1 MANVLASARQ
11 RGLELEPLR
20 SLWRGLT
27 SVRFAL
33 AIIATLA
40 TLSLVGI
47 VIPQLPLEMRA
58 NPAAVAAW
66 LDFQE
71 GRFGFLTDSMYRLG
85 LFTIFRSIW
94 FTASLGLLVVSVCV
108 CTANRLPP
116 IWRNVVRPH
125 TRVPDDYFEHGEG
138 VSAVTT
144 ADDAE
149 TLAQELRRRRYRVT
163 LTNEGTATYLFA
175 DRFPWAQLATFV
187 SHLALILFLAGGLVT
202 LITAREFQVF
212 VAEGE
217 PAAPVFNTTDR
228 DHMQVY
234 VEDAVGRFDETG
246 FPLDF
251 RTRLVVYQG
260 GVEVASGVTTV
271 NAPLSYGGYKF
282 HQAAYF
288 PDGAALR
295 VRDLTTGRLV
305 YDEVMALTSSAA
317 TPRIVVS
324 DATGNVLVD
333 DTIVPTDF
341 LGEVAGTLIV
351 VPGSGR
357 EFWIGARPGPVN
369 GSGASESGWQLVV
382 FETIDLNG
390 ARAVMT
396 EGETLDFG
404 NLAFSYTGVTTVPS
418 LAVAGLPGAAQT
430 VVAELSDGPAGP
442 LLTIGPVQGR
452 ALALSSGEPVAV
464 GGYEYSFAGVREFSG
479 LIVRR
484 DRGAS
489 FIWLATG
496 LLLLGL
502 VLTFYTP
509 RRRLWGKITAGQ
521 AAFRGLGGRHNAIER
536 EIGEIAARAA
546 ASSPGTSHQTP

>member
-1 MANVLASARQ
+1 MASSSPNCRWRCAPTPR
-11 RGLELEPLR
+11 P
-20 SLWRGLT
+20 SLPG
-27 SVRFAL
+27 S
-33 AIIATLA
+33 
-40 TLSLVGI
+40 
-47 VIPQLPLEMRA
+47 
-58 NPAAVAAW
+58 
-66 LDFQE
+66 
-71 GRFGFLTDSMYRLG
+71 
-85 LFTIFRSIW
+85 IFRRDVSASSRIRCTGSASSRSSGRSG
-94 FTASLGLLVVSVCV
+94 FIASLSLLVVSVCV

-116 IWRNVVRPH
+116 IWRNVVRPQ

-163 LTNEGTATYLFA
+163 LTNEGAATYLFA

-217 PAAPVFNTTDR
+217 PAAPVFNTTDP

-234 VEDAVGRFDETG
+234 IEDSVGSFDETG

-260 GVEVASGVTTV
+260 GVEVARGVTTV

-295 VRDLTTGRLV
+295 VRDLATGRLV
-305 YDEVMALTSSAA
+305 YDEVLALTNSAA

-324 DATGNVLVD
+324 NAAGNVLVD

-341 LGEVAGTLIV
+341 LGEVAGTVIA

-357 EFWIGARPGPVN
+357 EFWIGARPGSVS

-382 FETIDLNG
+382 FETIDLEG
-390 ARAVMT
+390 ARAVLT

-404 NLAFSYTGVTTVPS
+404 DLAFSFTGVTTVPS
-418 LAVAGLPGAAQT
+418 MAVAGLPGAAQT

-442 LLTIGPVQGR
+442 LLTVAPVQGR
-452 ALALSSGEPVAV
+452 ALALSPGEPVAA

-502 VLTFYTP
+502 MLTFYTP

-521 AAFRGLGGRHNAIER
+521 AAFRGLGGRRNAIER
-536 EIGEIAARAA
+536 EIGEIAARAT